1 MSSPSQTLALVVTEE
16 REAVDTQLSS
26 LVYDVSQQ
34 VQVAM
39 ESMLKMTN
47 EIDQSSSGIME
58 EIEKCK
64 DSATEKKMLDEEKER
79 FQKAAYMA
87 LDMLNNTVSYIS
99 HHFYY
104 PLLRRITF
112 YCSEVFHN
120 K

>member
-16 REAVDTQLSS
+16 KEADDTQFSS

-39 ESMLKMTN
+39 ENMLRMTN

-64 DSATEKKMLDEEKER
+64 ESANEKKKMLDEEKER
-79 FQKAAYMA
+79 FQKAALMA
-87 LDMLNNTVSYIS
+87 LDMLNNTNSAVA
-99 HHFYY
+99 
-104 PLLRRITF
+104 
-112 YCSEVFHN
+112 EEN
-120 K
+120 

>member
-16 REAVDTQLSS
+16 REAADTQLSS

-39 ESMLKMTN
+39 ENMLTMTN

-64 DSATEKKMLDEEKER
+64 ESATEKKKMLDEEKER

-87 LDMLNNTVSYIS
+87 LDMLNKTNYV
-99 HHFYY
+99 
-104 PLLRRITF
+104 
-112 YCSEVFHN
+112 VA
-120 K
+120 